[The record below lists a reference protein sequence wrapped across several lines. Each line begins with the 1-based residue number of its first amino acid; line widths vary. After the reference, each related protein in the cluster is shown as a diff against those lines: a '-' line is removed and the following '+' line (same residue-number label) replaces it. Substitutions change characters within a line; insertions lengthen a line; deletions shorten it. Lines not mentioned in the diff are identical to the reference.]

1 MGLAD
6 IMGLLEQVEPP
17 IRKIFIEVFRLIEEK
32 MVTKAEF
39 TELREAVKEL
49 AEAQKKTEER
59 LNRLAQRVDELAEAQ
74 RKTEQRL
81 NELAEAQRKTEERL
95 NELAEAQRKTEER
108 LNELAEAQRKTEE
121 RLNELAEAQR
131 KTEEVVA
138 KIVGEQRKIKEQLG
152 GLSHTVGY
160 VLEDR
165 AYVKL
170 PALIAR
176 DCGIKVEDL
185 RRKYVEVSP
194 GKYEEVNIIGHG
206 FKDNKRVWILGEC
219 KSQLQ
224 KRHIREFERKLKR
237 LEGLFPGDKVVVFVT
252 YNTSPSVEECIRK
265 KGYLLYYS
273 YELEKV

>member
-6 IMGLLEQVEPP
+6 IMGLLEQVDPP

-74 RKTEQRL
+74 RKTEQ
-81 NELAEAQRKTEERL
+81 
-95 NELAEAQRKTEER
+95 R

-237 LEGLFPGDKVVVFVT
+237 LEGLFPGDKLVVFVT